1 MKVFIDK
8 RFIPKDRYV
17 ELNDRFPMIDFV
29 YHLEEHKD
37 IEVFFGLNQNLREI
51 SLDDYPQLKW
61 IQLYMAGFDN
71 IDLDEIKRKN
81 ILVSNARDIFSI
93 TIAEDIISK
102 ISIFNRHTM
111 EYVDQ
116 MKKKEWRQIS
126 NEHEIWNSVI
136 GICGTGSIGQETAK
150 RLSAFEPK
158 KIIGYRNKNQEV
170 PYFDEIYTGISGLK
184 EVISQSDY
192 LIIALPLNQ
201 DTEYLFDKKMLSLM
215 KKEALLINV
224 ARGKVIVQEDLISIL
239 EKRQIR
245 GAALD
250 VTDPEPLPKD
260 SLLWS
265 LDNCFI
271 TAHNASSSM
280 YMKTRL
286 FDLTTDNLERYIND
300 QDLKFLL

>member
-1 MKVFIDK
+1 
-8 RFIPKDRYV
+8 
-17 ELNDRFPMIDFV
+17 
-29 YHLEEHKD
+29 
-37 IEVFFGLNQNLREI
+37 
-51 SLDDYPQLKW
+51 
-61 IQLYMAGFDN
+61 
-71 IDLDEIKRKN
+71 
-81 ILVSNARDIFSI
+81 
-93 TIAEDIISK
+93 
-102 ISIFNRHTM
+102 
-111 EYVDQ
+111 
-116 MKKKEWRQIS
+116 
-126 NEHEIWNSVI
+126 
-136 GICGTGSIGQETAK
+136 
-150 RLSAFEPK
+150 
-158 KIIGYRNKNQEV
+158 
-170 PYFDEIYTGISGLK
+170 
-184 EVISQSDY
+184 
-192 LIIALPLNQ
+192 
-201 DTEYLFDKKMLSLM
+201 LFDKKMLSLM

-286 FDLTTDNLERYIND
+286 FDLTIDNLERYIND